1 MKYHIEFTPQA
12 LEDLS
17 QLDLP
22 VAKRIVEK
30 IEWLAEHFD
39 EVQPETLTSSLANLY
54 KLRVGDWHVLYTVES
69 EQRHITIH
77 VIAHRRK
84 VYKT

>member
-22 VAKRIVEK
+22 VAKRIIEK
-30 IEWLAEHFD
+30 IEWLAGHFD
-39 EVQPETLTSSLANLY
+39 EIQPETLTGSLANLY
-54 KLRVGDWHVLYTVES
+54 KLRVGDWRALYTAQS
-69 EQRHITIH
+69 EHCVITIH

-84 VYKT
+84 VYKM

>member
-1 MKYHIEFTPQA
+1 MKYHIEITPQA

-39 EVQPETLTSSLANLY
+39 EVQPETLTGSLAKLC
-54 KLRVGDWHVLYTVES
+54 KLRIGDWRVLYTAES
-69 EQRHITIH
+69 EKRHITIH